1 MDRTLIA
8 TAYFPPIRYMAAC
21 AHSAEIIVEIH
32 ETYQRQTARN
42 HCQVSGPNG
51 ILQLTVPVKRINGNR
66 TQTKDIRISQD
77 IPWQKI
83 HWKGLCSSYHKS
95 PFFLYYQDLIEAI
108 LAKEHKFLVDLN
120 QEILQ
125 LLFEILRIDS
135 LITLSCSFERNPAGV
150 TDLRQP
156 LVSKHQETFPI
167 PRYIQS
173 FESRTGFISNL
184 SILDLLFHLGPETSA
199 YLAKNFQY

>member
-21 AHSAEIIVEIH
+21 AHSAEIITEVH

-51 ILQLTVPVKRINGNR
+51 ILLLTVPVKRINGNH
-66 TQTKDIRISQD
+66 TQTKDIRVSKD
-77 IPWQKI
+77 LPWQKM
-83 HWKGLCSSYHKS
+83 HWRAICSSYNKS
-95 PFFLYYQDLIEAI
+95 PFFLYYQDLIETI
-108 LAKEHKFLVDLN
+108 FDKEYKFLVDLN
-120 QEILQ
+120 QDIL
-125 LLFEILRIDS
+125 LMLFEILRIDA
-135 LITLSCSFERNPAGV
+135 LFTLSCSFEKSPAGV
-150 TDLRQP
+150 TDLRQT
-156 LVSKHQETFPI
+156 LVSKHQELFPI

-199 YLAKNFQY
+199 YLSKNIQC